1 MYFNSKESWKMVRYI
16 YCGYGNTISRG
27 CNVYNELK
35 NNNIIIDLEI
45 LVKEAK
51 DFDNDLTCYAEL
63 MKQRILSVTGNN

>member
-1 MYFNSKESWKMVRYI
+1 M
-16 YCGYGNTISRG
+16 
-27 CNVYNELK
+27 YNELK

-51 DFDNDLTCYAEL
+51 DFDNDLTCYAEF